1 MSQKRTNFWPE
12 SVAAILI
19 AAALLLVWTVYKTS
33 SMPVQEENIFM
44 STYQDVD
51 MNAEDFVRQ
60 NNLFFDR
67 FDIKLSSEYT
77 QKEYDEEFYKKRGM
91 FKRVIDPD
99 EPIVLQVSDTQ
110 NNAVSV
116 DDITVIVSR
125 PTTRVSD
132 TEIALVRQ
140 NTGEYV
146 LQDVTFDSSGRWQ
159 LVVKV
164 QKGEY
169 VGFKNI
175 EIYVE

>member
-33 SMPVQEENIFM
+33 SMPVQEENVFM

-60 NNLFFDR
+60 NNRFFAQY
-67 FDIKLSSEYT
+67 DIKLHSDFV

-91 FKRVIDPD
+91 FKRVIDPSK
-99 EPIVLQVSDTQ
+99 PIVLQVVDKKDS
-110 NNAVSV
+110 AVNV
-116 DDITVIVSR
+116 DAINVIISR
-125 PTTRVSD
+125 PTTRASD
-132 TEIALVRQ
+132 KEAALVKQDR
-140 NTGEYV
+140 GVYA
-146 LQDVTFDSSGRWQ
+146 LQEVSFDQSGRWQ
-159 LVVKV
+159 LVIKV
-164 QKGEY
+164 AIGEY
-169 VGFKNI
+169 VGYKNI